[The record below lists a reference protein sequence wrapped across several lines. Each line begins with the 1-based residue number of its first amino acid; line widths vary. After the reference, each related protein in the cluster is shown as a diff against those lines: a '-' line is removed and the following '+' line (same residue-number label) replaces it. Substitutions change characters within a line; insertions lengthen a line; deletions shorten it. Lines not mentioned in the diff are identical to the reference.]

1 MLTQNYLIL
10 AECNLLRAHHPT
22 GVFVMPST
30 EDPLVWCGIISVR
43 SGYYTGGIFNVQL
56 YLPEDFPS
64 NTLPCLCLPKGFYH
78 PLVNPDTGQVSLT
91 FAFPQWD
98 IERHHIW
105 HVLHYLRFILTNL
118 DGSIFRC
125 ADESVH
131 PLLWSDSGDSSQR
144 RHNTLSQ
151 YANPDAAELVQSKPA
166 AFEKK
171 ARECIKTLSIWALSN
186 TSDAAAPS
194 ASTTFICV
202 DGWDDASFIAR
213 ARQKLKA
220 TVERTEPTDSQVL
233 GYSWLDPDT
242 MAIFSKEQEMPKST
256 DA

>member
-1 MLTQNYLIL
+1 MLFTRSMLTQNYLIL

-64 NTLPCLCLPKGFYH
+64 NTLP
-78 PLVNPDTGQVSLT
+78 VS
-91 FAFPQWD
+91 
-98 IERHHIW
+98 
-105 HVLHYLRFILTNL
+105 
-118 DGSIFRC
+118 
-125 ADESVH
+125 
-131 PLLWSDSGDSSQR
+131 
-144 RHNTLSQ
+144 
-151 YANPDAAELVQSKPA
+151 
-166 AFEKK
+166 
-171 ARECIKTLSIWALSN
+171 
-186 TSDAAAPS
+186 
-194 ASTTFICV
+194 V

-220 TVERTEPTDSQVL
+220 TVDQPEPTDSRVL

-242 MAIFSKEQEMPKST
+242 MAIFSKEGEMPKST